1 MRDGHSSGT
10 PVARRLK
17 QPTRTAGPD
26 SDLRFCARAQTLVP
40 SLFGLAPGGVYHAA
54 CVAVR
59 AVRSY
64 RTFSPLPQPTHYA
77 PRRFVFCG
85 TFPRLAPAGRYP
97 APTVHGART
106 FLSGNLS
113 VLAGAAVRPTD
124 QRGMEAATQ
133 RVKGRAGQGRG
144 CARQSCGPARG
155 WRADRAMSCV
165 SIHRQ
170 RHRPVPGESG
180 AGKPSPG
187 RASPSHK
194 CR

>member
-26 SDLRFCARAQTLVP
+26 FDLRFCARAQTLVP
-40 SLFGLAPGGVYHAA
+40 SLFGLAPGGVCRAA
-54 CVAVR
+54 GVAVR

-64 RTFSPLPQPTHYA
+64 RTFSPFPQPTHNA

-106 FLSGNLS
+106 FLPGNLS
-113 VLAGAAVRPTD
+113 VFAGAAVRPTD
-124 QRGMEAATQ
+124 KTGMETPTH
-133 RVKGRAGQGRG
+133 RVKRRAKQGRG
-144 CARQSCGPARG
+144 YARQSCGPGRG
-155 WRADRAMSCV
+155 WRADRAMWCV
-165 SIHRQ
+165 WIHR
-170 RHRPVPGESG
+170 
-180 AGKPSPG
+180 
-187 RASPSHK
+187 
-194 CR
+194 